1 MPKYTPAEFA
11 RLIGKNNATVSMAVK
26 RQHLL
31 KKDGKIDT
39 EEPQNR
45 AWLEDFVTK
54 NNMEWGPGMT
64 LVSKGQTPPAAAPS
78 KPAPK
83 KQTRKAAPAGDDDTD
98 EEDLV
103 NSVNP
108 ELMNASEEE
117 LKLLGINELRELD
130 LVWSIL
136 KRREDTALARIKKE
150 KQEGLLLPTEAVK
163 FLFIRDVKERTTAYE
178 NGLNKMLNDMQQR
191 YKISDE
197 DAARYKEM
205 VIEAIN
211 IGNREAAEAT
221 KREIDNIITDLQEV
235 RGRGEKK

>member
-11 RLIGKNNATVSMAVK
+11 RLIGKPNATISMAK
-26 RQHLL
+26 RRQHLL
-31 KKDGKIDT
+31 VKEGKIDT

-45 AWLEDFVTK
+45 VWLEDFVKK
-54 NNMEWGPGMT
+54 NDLQWTTAGT
-64 LVSKGQTPPAAAPS
+64 LVPKGQQPPAPAQ
-78 KPAPK
+78 PAPK
-83 KQTRKAAPAGDDDTD
+83 KQPRKAAPPVEDEDTED
-98 EEDLV
+98 EEALV

-117 LKLLGINELRELD
+117 LKLLNINQLRELD

-211 IGNREAAEAT
+211 TGNREAAEAT
-221 KREIDNIITDLQEV
+221 KREIDNIIAELQEV